1 MKRRTLLPFSL
12 IALLTIGGTAAA
24 SAAPY
29 YPDQGAVG
37 KKYCVARAEPAGGTA
52 MPVATCYSSFAAS
65 IFAATS
71 GRVRLPASA
80 KPGSVTPDQ
89 LNATG
94 DDPPPPTTFVLSID
108 WVNVNFTGP
117 SLTWEQTSKCGS
129 FQASSMP
136 SGWND
141 VVSSVETFSGC
152 ANTLYQNTNFGGNT
166 FSIGRN
172 SSAATLGSLN
182 DETSSQKWCTSKP
195 CG

>member
-12 IALLTIGGTAAA
+12 IALLTVGSTAAA
-24 SAAPY
+24 SAAP
-29 YPDQGAVG
+29 PHPG
-37 KKYCVARAEPAGGTA
+37 KATGRKYCVAMAEPAGSTA
-52 MPVATCYSSFAAS
+52 TPVATCYPSFAAS

-71 GRVRLPASA
+71 GRVRLPPSA
-80 KPGSVTPDQ
+80 KPGSLTPGQ

-108 WVNVNFTGP
+108 WQNVNFTGP
-117 SLTWEQTSKCGS
+117 SLTWEQTSRCGS
-129 FQASSMP
+129 FQAASMP

-152 ANTLYQNTNFGGNT
+152 ANTLYENNNFGGST

-172 SSAATLGSLN
+172 SSAANLGSFN
-182 DETSSQKWCTSKP
+182 DKTSSQKWCTAKP

>member
-1 MKRRTLLPFSL
+1 MKRRTLLLISL
-12 IALLTIGGTAAA
+12 IAFLIIGGTTAAR
-24 SAAPY
+24 AAPS
-29 YPDQGAVG
+29 YPDKATGQ
-37 KKYCVARAEPAGGTA
+37 KYCVARAEPAGSTA
-52 MPVATCYSSFAAS
+52 TPVATCYSSFAAS
-65 IFAATS
+65 ILAATS

-108 WVNVNFTGP
+108 WQNVNFTGP

-129 FQASSMP
+129 FQVSSMP

-152 ANTLYQNTNFGGNT
+152 ANTLYENTNFGGST

-172 SSAATLGSLN
+172 SSAASLGSFN
-182 DETSSQKWCTSKP
+182 DKTSSQKWCTAKP